1 VWLPLVVVVAV
12 AIGVVTVSRLHGIF
26 GAHDVS
32 SGATGQGD
40 EIVAVNP
47 KNVTYE
53 VFGPAEAVGVVSY
66 LDENAKSQRASFT
79 TLPWSHTITTMI
91 PGVFANVVAQGD
103 ADNIGCRIVVN
114 GVVKDQQSASGVRA
128 QTFCLDK
135 AA

>member
-1 VWLPLVVVVAV
+1 VVAV
-12 AIGVVTVSRLHGIF
+12 AIGAMTISRLHGIF
-26 GAHDVS
+26 GVHSVS
-32 SGATGQGD
+32 SVASGDGD

-47 KNVTYE
+47 KHVTYE
-53 VFGPAEAVGVVSY
+53 VFGPGGAAGVVSY
-66 LDENAKSQRASFT
+66 LDENAKSHRVSFT
-79 TLPWSHTITTMI
+79 TLPWSHTITTMV

-114 GVVKDQQSASGVRA
+114 GVVKEEQSSSGIRA